1 MQTARLALI
10 AGGAVVISVAVAVNL
25 GSATDQPTPGPTG
38 AQSSATAYA
47 KCLAD
52 LKAEHARWTADPST
66 SVNPA
71 SCDQPAV
78 AFPDYV
84 RAFTEAGGSS
94 GWVTTTSND

>member
-25 GSATDQPTPGPTG
+25 GNATDRPAPSPTG

-52 LKAEHARWTADPST
+52 LRAEHARWIRDPST

-78 AFPDYV
+78 SYADYQ
-84 RAFTEAGGSS
+84 RAFAEAGGST